1 MRQQHL
7 RLVFLYIIYIMNGTI
22 TFEMVTVNDWII
34 QSLVDTPAPYQE
46 DRVTALL
53 KVVVHRSPMFFANI
67 T

>member
-34 QSLVDTPAPYQE
+34 QSLVDTPATYQE
-46 DRVTALL
+46 DRVSTLL